1 MKRILV
7 IVESPAK
14 AKTIG
19 RYLGEKYRIAASV
32 GHIRDLPS
40 SIMGVDTKNNFKP
53 QYIPMKGKDKII
65 KELKSLAMDSDQI
78 LIATDPDREGEAIGW
93 HIATILKIDPK
104 SQCRITFN
112 EITETAVKTAVEH
125 PRSLNMDLVNA
136 QQARRILD
144 RLVGYELSP
153 LLWQKVKKGLS
164 AGRVQSVA
172 TKIIV
177 DKEEEI
183 QAFKPEE
190 YWNLTADLSKM
201 KQEATFKAKYHGT
214 LTNDKVSKQ
223 KVSNEQE
230 KDVIL
235 KEIKDKKFFVHE
247 VKKGN
252 KKKTPYAPFTTS
264 TLQQDASRILGFTSK
279 KTMSVAQQLYEGV
292 ELGTMG
298 QTALVTY
305 IRTDSVRSST
315 EAIDEIRQLIGQKYG
330 DEYISKTVRNFKNK
344 NKTQDGHEAIRP
356 AHFDILPDSI
366 NTILS
371 FDQYRLYKLIWNRF
385 MASQMSDA
393 SVDTVTVDIAVDR
406 HVFRAVG
413 ETVKFPGYLAAYG
426 EQAVKPVEKEEDDTE
441 EETAKNVAEKIPE
454 LSVSEELDCKNLSNE
469 QKFTLPPAR
478 YTEATLIKTL
488 EEKGIGRPST
498 YAPTIS
504 TILERKYIDKDKK
517 YLLPTSLGKIVTEML
532 KGSFEN
538 IVDVHFTAE
547 MENSLDTVELGE
559 KDWVE
564 LLKEFYPVFHER
576 ITQAMK
582 TVEKVKMEEKLLEE
596 KCPECKG
603 PLVEK
608 EGRFGKFIACKNYPE
623 CKYTKNI
630 EEEAKGKCPLCGS
643 GLYAKATKKARS
655 SKFFVCDKK
664 GTDPNCPFISWDL
677 PLENKFCDVC
687 KSYMVLKRFKGKAY
701 PRCGNKD
708 CTTNQRKVKKEEETT

>member
-65 KELKSLAMDSDQI
+65 KELKSLALDSDQI

-125 PRSLNMDLVNA
+125 PRPLNMDLVNA

-190 YWNLTADLSKM
+190 YWNLTAELSKK
-201 KQEATFKAKYHGT
+201 KQESTFKAKYHGI
-214 LTNDKVSKQ
+214 LANDKVSKQ

-230 KDVIL
+230 KDVVL
-235 KEIKDKKFFVHE
+235 KEIKDKAFLVHE

-393 SVDTVTVDIAVDR
+393 SVDTVTVDISVDR

-426 EQAVKPVEKEEDDTE
+426 ELSAKPVEKEEDDSE
-441 EETAKNVAEKIPE
+441 DETAKAVAEKIPE
-454 LSVSEELDCKNLSNE
+454 LSVGEELDCKNLSNE

-517 YLLPTSLGKIVTEML
+517 YLVPTSLGKIVTEML

-596 KCPECKG
+596 KCPECQG

-708 CTTNQRKVKKEEETT
+708 CTTNQRKAKKEEETT